1 MTRRARG
8 VVCGPM
14 INFKNLA
21 KVTKTFTLEI
31 GGLRAQ
37 GVPAVLLGAAA
48 IVLAAGVART
58 LFNATPNLPEAFR
71 EARGLLGA
79 MRGET
84 ALPPSRHD

>member
-1 MTRRARG
+1 
-8 VVCGPM
+8 M
-14 INFKNLA
+14 IDFKNLA
-21 KVTKTFTLEI
+21 RVTKTFKLEV

-58 LFNATPNLPEAFR
+58 LVAATPSLPEAFR

-79 MRGET
+79 LRGES
-84 ALPPSRHD
+84 ALPPGRHD